1 MQGFIDI
8 VQSIIGWSNIVD
20 TGVDAIVYFTIG
32 AISTFLLVIR
42 LAMMLFGIDGDG
54 DADIV
59 SGEMFDAAD
68 TDHMGSGAAFNLFSL
83 LSIMAFFM
91 GLGWMGLTC
100 RVTWELSSTM
110 SVVVSVSSGVG
121 MMLLASVLLWYVK
134 RLEHVIAYDAK
145 TSIGKTGRAYL
156 TIPGE
161 GKAGGQVEINISGR
175 RKIMNAKT
183 RGEEIPAFTSIKVIE
198 VGDDETL
205 VVEPV

>member
-1 MQGFIDI
+1 MLEVIQN
-8 VQSIIGWSNIVD
+8 IIGWSNIVD

-32 AISTFLLVIR
+32 AISTCLLMLR
-42 LAMMLFGIDGDG
+42 LALMLFGIDGD

-100 RVTWELSSTM
+100 RVTWELGSTM
-110 SVVVSVSSGVG
+110 SVAISVGSGVG
-121 MMLLASVLLWYVK
+121 MMLLASCLLWYVK
-134 RLEHVIAYDAK
+134 KLEHVVEYDAK
-145 TSIGKTGRAYL
+145 TCIGKTGRAYL
-156 TIPGE
+156 TIPGD
-161 GKAGGQVEINISGR
+161 GKAGGQVEVNISGR

-183 RGEEIPAFTSIKVIE
+183 RGGEIPAFTSIKVVE

-205 VVEPV
+205 VVEPA